1 VIDEDAGGLL
11 PGHRQM
17 LGTSLGSETTQGRPQ
32 SAGLQGARP
41 ATTRG
46 MTQGSNDDGSKGVH
60 GQANDDETGTRVGHA
75 IDEAGYAWPATTRRG
90 ERMGTRSSMGRE
102 IITRPCNATLN
113 R

>member
-1 VIDEDAGGLL
+1 MIDEDAGGLL

-60 GQANDDETGTRVGHA
+60 GQANDDEMGTRVGHA
-75 IDEAGYAWPATTRRG
+75 IDEAGDGVASNDETRRTHG
-90 ERMGTRSSMGRE
+90 H
-102 IITRPCNATLN
+102 
-113 R
+113 